1 MHDAEP
7 FRSPIVTETGNSN
20 HVNMYILTWN
30 HNGEVSYSS
39 YSYTSYFFIT
49 LINAF
54 AIVLFSFVLLLHC
67 GQLEILITFLQLQEK

>member
-7 FRSPIVTETGNSN
+7 VRSPIVTETGNSN

-30 HNGEVSYSS
+30 CNGEVSYSS
-39 YSYTSYFFIT
+39 YSYTSYFFVT

-54 AIVLFSFVLLLHC
+54 AIVLFVFCPPFVLW
-67 GQLEILITFLQLQEK
+67 TT